1 MCAQAGSGKK
11 GKVAKPK
18 VAKPIAV
25 RKAIGKGKGG
35 KKNSKPKAKSKPV
48 KKASPKPRPES
59 ETVSGFS
66 MDCVACLRSRLCP
79 AWGCFVSEEKM
90 KSSCGVPQAAAAA
103 VGMEQ
108 DLPSPLDSAEERR
121 FSL

>member
-1 MCAQAGSGKK
+1 MCAQGGSGKK
-11 GKVAKPK
+11 GAKVVKPK

-59 ETVSGFS
+59 ETVSGFLLF
-66 MDCVACLRSRLCP
+66 CVACVRSSLPRLGVFR
-79 AWGCFVSEEKM
+79 AGGKNEEL
-90 KSSCGVPQAAAAA
+90 V
-103 VGMEQ
+103 
-108 DLPSPLDSAEERR
+108 L
-121 FSL
+121 

>member
-79 AWGCFVSEEKM
+79 AWGCFVPEEN
-90 KSSCGVPQAAAAA
+90 
-103 VGMEQ
+103 
-108 DLPSPLDSAEERR
+108 
-121 FSL
+121 

>member
-1 MCAQAGSGKK
+1 M
-11 GKVAKPK
+11 VKPK

-66 MDCVACLRSRLCP
+66 MDCVACLRSSWLRLGVFR
-79 AWGCFVSEEKM
+79 AGGKL

>member
-1 MCAQAGSGKK
+1 MCAQGGSGKK
-11 GKVAKPK
+11 GAKVVKPK

-66 MDCVACLRSRLCP
+66 MDCGACLRSSLPRLGVFR
-79 AWGCFVSEEKM
+79 AGGKL

-108 DLPSPLDSAEERR
+108 DLPRPLDSAEERR
-121 FSL
+121 FRL

>member
-1 MCAQAGSGKK
+1 MCAQGGSGKK
-11 GKVAKPK
+11 GAKVVKPK

-59 ETVSGFS
+59 ETVSVCARLG
-66 MDCVACLRSRLCP
+66 LRLGMFRAGGKL
-79 AWGCFVSEEKM
+79 
-90 KSSCGVPQAAAAA
+90 KSSCGVPQAAAAP